1 MTAIL
6 TGAAIIVAASAIQAA
21 RLGISPA
28 PLTLARGV
36 RSQLITLSNNED
48 EAVRFQLKAFR
59 WEQRRDGHM
68 MLAPTDELIFFP
80 QIFEVPPHG
89 SQSVRVGA
97 MIPAADT
104 ERTYRLLFSQLKPFR
119 EPVSEENG
127 NAIVS
132 LLTNLD
138 VAIYVEPAHAAPLG
152 KIESIALNNGTLSF
166 AVSNRGTKHLSIR
179 SLRVE
184 GFGTGKQPVLTR
196 VTNGEVVFADG
207 VRDF

>member
-1 MTAIL
+1 M
-6 TGAAIIVAASAIQAA
+6 
-21 RLGISPA
+21 
-28 PLTLARGV
+28 
-36 RSQLITLSNNED
+36 
-48 EAVRFQLKAFR
+48 
-59 WEQRRDGHM
+59 
-68 MLAPTDELIFFP
+68 
-80 QIFEVPPHG
+80 G

-166 AVSNRGTKHLSIR
+166 AVSNRGTTHLSIR

-196 VTNGEVVFADG
+196 VTNGEVVFAGG
-207 VRDF
+207 VRDFQLKLPAADCAKISTLRVSAEIDKDITLGDKLEVNASSCGGGSGGELRAFP